1 METVIVYSAFNVL
14 PLYQIEVR
22 SSKSCTWKQFCW
34 NSSLLVICSKFV
46 KYSGVIND
54 LYFLYFF
61 VWNIDYV
68 LSSYTLGFVNTNL
81 ISLNI
86 KCSSN
91 FMLQWPNMH
100 FLECNNSILR
110 EPDTYMQWSREGVK
124 PEKRKVF

>member
-46 KYSGVIND
+46 KFQVPTYSGVIND
-54 LYFLYFF
+54 LYFPYFF
-61 VWNIDYV
+61 VWSIDYV
-68 LSSYTLGFVNTNL
+68 LSSYTLGFVNANL
-81 ISLNI
+81 ISLNM
-86 KCSSN
+86 KYSSN
-91 FMLQWPNMH
+91 FVLQWPNMY

-110 EPDTYMQWSREGVK
+110 EPDAYMQWSREGIK
-124 PEKRKVF
+124 P